1 MSREWSSLWRIRLP
15 DSNQNYLDDFL
26 NMMAAE
32 NGAALNTLDAYRRD
46 IEQLRDFCQKNFA
59 AVTEEEIIGFVTELN
74 RRAYAVKTM
83 ARKISALRKF
93 YKFLTEEG
101 AVTLNP
107 TLRLEMPKAEKPL
120 PKFLTEEEIARLI
133 AVAESKPGF
142 VRHRLSAMLKLM
154 YVTGLRVSELV
165 GLKESSL
172 NFARGELFVKGKG
185 SKERMVPV
193 AQAALAEMQKYA
205 GLRQAYLQGRKSPWL
220 FCSRVAA
227 SGHITRDAFYKMLKV
242 LAVQAGISPAK
253 ISPHVL
259 RHSFATHLLN
269 RKTDLRS
276 LQKML
281 GHESI
286 ATTEIYTHI
295 LSQKLI
301 DAVQK
306 QHPLAKIKL

>member
-1 MSREWSSLWRIRLP
+1 ME
-15 DSNQNYLDDFL
+15 DFL

-32 NGAALNTLDAYRRD
+32 NGAAINTLDAYRRD
-46 IEQLRDFCQKNFA
+46 IEQLQNFFNKGFADISEAEIADFIA
-59 AVTEEEIIGFVTELN
+59 DLG
-74 RRAYAVKTM
+74 RRAYAVKTV
-83 ARKISALRKF
+83 ARKISAIRKF
-93 YKFLTEEG
+93 YKFLIEEEVV
-101 AVTLNP
+101 AVNP

-120 PKFLTEEEIARLI
+120 PKFLTEAEIARLI
-133 AVAESKPGF
+133 AAAESKAGF
-142 VRHRLSAMLKLM
+142 VRQRLSAMLKLM

-165 GLKESSL
+165 GLKEGSI
-172 NFARGELFVKGKG
+172 NFQRGELFVKGKG

-193 AQAALAEMQKYA
+193 ADAALAEMQKYA
-205 GLRQAYLQGRKSPWL
+205 DFRQVYLQKRKSPWL
-220 FCSRVAA
+220 FCSKISA

-242 LAVQAGISPAK
+242 LAVQAGISPDK

-269 RKTDLRS
+269 KKTDLRS